1 MFIVTTS
8 HQLHGHIGEKM
19 DGIKIYS
26 VCIVFNVEASDD
38 EEALGTIADALPRNR
53 NNMSWSWVYTTL
65 TEGERI

>member
-1 MFIVTTS
+1 
-8 HQLHGHIGEKM
+8 M

-26 VCIVFNVEASDD
+26 VCIVFNVEASND